1 VPCIVSN
8 TDSGSITS
16 ELLVSFLKK
25 MDELDLLPRTDGLK
39 PFLLLDGHGSRLEL
53 PFLQYVNSPNHEWVV
68 CIGVPYG
75 TSYWQVG
82 DSSEQNGSYKM
93 LLTKCKKELVMKKQ
107 RHFFQESTNWNLQN
121 CNYRQWGMEEIIC
134 KGWIQQG
141 CNSCS
146 RLLSTNKKS
155 TWPSWIF
162 CNKRKQMRRNRRNG
176 YW

>member
-1 VPCIVSN
+1 MPCIVSN

-25 MDELDLLPRTDGLK
+25 MEELDLFPRTDGLK

-53 PFLQYVNSPNHEWVV
+53 PFLQYINSPNHEWVV

-93 LLTKCKKELVMKKQ
+93 ALTKCKKELVMKKQ
-107 RHFFQESTNWNLQN
+107 RHCFKN
-121 CNYRQWGMEEIIC
+121 
-134 KGWIQQG
+134 
-141 CNSCS
+141 
-146 RLLSTNKKS
+146 
-155 TWPSWIF
+155 P
-162 CNKRKQMRRNRRNG
+162 
-176 YW
+176 